1 MTTTSRGS
9 NDITGNEIT
18 PHRETEAK
26 LTYPPSSAP
35 HVEISTYCIS
45 MPEVVR
51 SSPMC
56 EENQAQHEN
65 RHEKII
71 LSDHDALLLLFPLT
85 KHSVPLWAGV

>member
-9 NDITGNEIT
+9 NSIMGNQIKL
-18 PHRETEAK
+18 HQEAEAE
-26 LTYPPSSAP
+26 LICLHSSAP
-35 HVEISTYCIS
+35 EVPISSYRVS

-51 SSPMC
+51 SSPVG

-71 LSDHDALLLLFPLT
+71 LSDHDALLLLF
-85 KHSVPLWAGV
+85 SVSKSRMSLSAGE